1 MHEAGVGYWADAARA
16 TRTAW
21 GEAVT
26 PRHVP
31 ANIASGVSTALV
43 AIPLNVAL
51 ALAAGLP
58 ASVGLWTG
66 AVAGVVGA
74 ALGGAKLQITGPE
87 VALAPL
93 TLAIVSEH
101 GVDGLILCTVLAGL
115 MQMAIGGLR
124 LGRFIQAVPAPVVLG
139 FMVAVGLMVIDAQ
152 LPRLLGMPAAV
163 TSIAGG
169 IASVPE
175 SSLAALAVGG
185 LVLAVAFA
193 VPRLDKRLPAP
204 LLALGAGLGVT
215 LLFAVEV
222 PRVPP
227 VEGLIPQFGLPAVG
241 LERLG
246 EILPSAVALAMLASL
261 DSLLS
266 AVSIDARLGTRH
278 RSDQELVAQGVA
290 NVTAGLV
297 GGMPVAGAIVRS
309 VAAIEAGGT
318 NRLAPVVQSAVLGA
332 MLLLLGGS
340 IHLLPVTAL
349 AAILIVVGI
358 KLLQPAALLS
368 LYRRSRPDAVI
379 AGVTVVA
386 ILGLD
391 FVLGVATGVAAALL
405 RMAFSHA
412 RPRVRRRDETTVAE
426 AAVIHVEGALHFAS
440 LDALDRALA
449 GAHGS
454 DVVLDLTAVP
464 AIDLTAADALGRAI
478 ADCRDRGVRVWIG
491 GAREPVA
498 EELARARLRGGVM
511 NEDHGLSLERV
522 LSHLSAH
529 AAAEETTEESS
540 SFAMAAG
547 EVLRT
552 EEVR

>member
-1 MHEAGVGYWADAARA
+1 MHEAGVGYWVGAARA
-16 TRTAW
+16 TRSAW
-21 GEAVT
+21 GEAFSL
-26 PRHVP
+26 RHVP
-31 ANIASGVSTALV
+31 ANVASGISTALV

-66 AVAGVVGA
+66 AVAGIVGA

-101 GVDGLILCTVLAGL
+101 GVDGLLICTVLAGL
-115 MQMAIGGLR
+115 MQMVMGALR

-163 TSIAGG
+163 TSIVGG
-169 IASVPE
+169 LGAIPE
-175 SSLAALAVGG
+175 SSIAALGVGG
-185 LVLAVAFA
+185 LVLAVAFVA
-193 VPRLDKRLPAP
+193 PRLDKRLPAP
-204 LLALGAGLGVT
+204 LLALGVGLGAT
-215 LLFAVEV
+215 LLLGLEV
-222 PRVPP
+222 PRVPA
-227 VEGLIPQFGLPAVG
+227 VEGLVPELGIPALG
-241 LERLG
+241 LERLQ
-246 EILPSAVALAMLASL
+246 EVLPSAIALALLASL

-266 AVSIDARLGTRH
+266 AVSVDARLGTRH

-290 NVTAGLV
+290 NIASGLV

-318 NRLAPVVQSAVLGA
+318 NRLAPVIQSVALGA

-391 FVLGVATGVAAALL
+391 FVLGVAAGVAAALL

-412 RPRVRRRDETTVAE
+412 RPRIRRHDEVTVAE

-440 LDALDRALA
+440 FDAVDRALA

-464 AIDLTAADALGRAI
+464 AIDLTAADALGRTI
-478 ADCRDRGVRVWIG
+478 AECRDRGVRVWIS
-491 GAREPVA
+491 GAREAVA
-498 EELARARLRGGVM
+498 EELERARLRDGVM
-511 NEDHGLSLERV
+511 NQDHGLSLERV
-522 LSHLSAH
+522 LTRVSAH
-529 AAAEETTEESS
+529 ADEADLEEPSL
-540 SFAMAAG
+540 ALG
-547 EVLRT
+547 EPMT